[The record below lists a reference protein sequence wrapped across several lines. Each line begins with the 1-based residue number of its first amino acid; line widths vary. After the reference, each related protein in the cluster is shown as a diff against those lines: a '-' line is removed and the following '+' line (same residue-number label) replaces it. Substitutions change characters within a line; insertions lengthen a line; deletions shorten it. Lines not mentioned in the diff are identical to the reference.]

1 MKITPKFDEFQVLAK
16 EYDVIAVSTE
26 LTADT
31 ETPLS
36 AYAKLSKFK
45 PAFLFESVVGGEQ
58 VSRYSFLVFFTKK
71 FLATLILLK

>member
-1 MKITPKFDEFQVLAK
+1 MNISPKLEDFKKLCKDH
-16 EYDVIAVSTE
+16 DVIAVSAE

-58 VSRYSFLVFFTKK
+58 VSRFSFLGFSASKEISF
-71 FLATLILLK
+71 